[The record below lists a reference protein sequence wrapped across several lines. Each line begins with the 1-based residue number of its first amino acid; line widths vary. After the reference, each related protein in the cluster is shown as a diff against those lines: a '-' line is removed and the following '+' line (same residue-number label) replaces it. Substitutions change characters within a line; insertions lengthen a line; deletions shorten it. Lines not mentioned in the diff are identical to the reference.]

1 MAHLRPLMR
10 AVTLGVSRDDSMVVV
25 DVSGVQ
31 VVKKNSTTVLRSLD
45 HPETSAARV
54 SADGSL
60 LAIATFEEVSL
71 FSLPALKLLWKV
83 DSAFSESRGFAFVD
97 EAVWH
102 LARTGCER
110 LALAKGK
117 QLEKVGPAARLL
129 DVSPDGKTWLGYGK
143 TAGTMSVGPAG
154 KKRVEFAARTAC
166 LLPDA
171 RVLAANGGPGALEL
185 ALLDLHGKPLVTGKG
200 PRVGYPAH
208 LVASRSGR
216 FAVLT
221 GERAFVVV
229 DTATLGT
236 KTIAAPNAQLAAFT
250 NDDAT
255 LLMATRT
262 FTSRKR

>member
-1 MAHLRPLMR
+1 MARLRPLMR
-10 AVTLGVSRDDSMVVV
+10 AVTLGIAQDDNWVVV
-25 DVSGVQ
+25 DVKGVHL
-31 VVKKNSTTVLRSLD
+31 VKRNSTTVLRSLE
-45 HPETSAARV
+45 HPTSVARV

-60 LAIATFEEVSL
+60 LAIATYKQVSL
-71 FSLPALKLLWKV
+71 FSIPALKRLWTV
-83 DSAFSESRGFAFVD
+83 DSVLFESRGFAFVD

-129 DVSPDGKTWLGYGK
+129 DVSADGKTWLGHGK

-154 KKRVEFAARTAC
+154 KKRVEFPARTAC
-166 LLPDA
+166 LLPDS
-171 RVLAANGGPGALEL
+171 RVLAADGGPGALGL

-208 LVASRSGR
+208 LVASPSGR

-221 GERAFVVV
+221 GERVFVVV
-229 DTATLGT
+229 DTATLQT
-236 KTIAAPNAQLAAFT
+236 KTIAAPNSQLAAFT
-250 NDDAT
+250 DDDAT